1 MAPVVSECPVHGA
14 FPSTQF
20 VIVNS
25 SGSLRGNTE
34 PCPWC
39 GRPSRTIEGRYSFD
53 AEGVATM
60 ISGPEWS
67 RAALEQVQTA
77 LYDAGRAY
85 ANTRAY
91 TQKRADDLLD
101 KKLDRIIQ
109 QNSDMHAELT
119 EFRAEV
125 QQLRKKTSRSRFAAI
140 LFGIGIALTW
150 TSNLAGSIGF
160 VQDVVNFAQDSIA
173 AGAMPS
179 LTELPPSIRPPGQPE
194 SRA

>member
-1 MAPVVSECPVHGA
+1 
-14 FPSTQF
+14 
-20 VIVNS
+20 
-25 SGSLRGNTE
+25 
-34 PCPWC
+34 
-39 GRPSRTIEGRYSFD
+39 
-53 AEGVATM
+53 M

-109 QNSDMHAELT
+109 QNSNMRAELT
-119 EFRAEV
+119 GFRTEV

-150 TSNLAGSIGF
+150 TSNLAGSIDF
-160 VQDVVNFAQDSIA
+160 VQDVVNFAQDAIA
-173 AGAMPS
+173 AGATPS
-179 LTELPPSIRPPGQPE
+179 LTELPPNIRPPVQPD
-194 SRA
+194 SGA